1 MSGVSRFAPFP
12 VSSVAPAG
20 FYHTPPPHPLSLPGF
35 VLLAAYPHH
44 RRHLFKR
51 AVFAS
56 SFDAHTVIAPP
67 RRTPGKTPS
76 AAHASGHHIRA
87 IIQRPAPRQAGR
99 GERRNEGMACGP
111 ARCLAY
117 RASLS
122 RCPVLPSCP
131 SPFRRIPSAGAFH
144 PGEATIHG
152 EVIYSAP
159 FSSAHLIR
167 PTPRRSIRASKQASK
182 QGKTAGGY
190 RRFSVPSSYPR
201 PDPSSPRLAS
211 RVGGRGGFSPVSPHR
226 LVHSDR
232 GTKRGSAVSGSS
244 SLIAFHEEGGRGLSP
259 FPRLFSV
266 LAYSSMM
273 V

>member
-182 QGKTAGGY
+182 QAGQDGGRLSAVLGPVIVSPPRPFIAPPRLSCRRAGRFLSRLAASPRSLGSGNETRE
-190 RRFSVPSSYPR
+190 RRF
-201 PDPSSPRLAS
+201 
-211 RVGGRGGFSPVSPHR
+211 G
-226 LVHSDR
+226 
-232 GTKRGSAVSGSS
+232 
-244 SLIAFHEEGGRGLSP
+244 
-259 FPRLFSV
+259 
-266 LAYSSMM
+266 
-273 V
+273 